1 MNTPYY
7 NSLKL
12 GLTALVPTIALVVLA
27 RKALCYE
34 KYETPKRSARYPS
47 LGSVEVHDEV
57 SRKLLARAHELYPL
71 DMHGPG
77 TGHYVDLPLG
87 QTRYWVVGPEEGRK
101 VCFDHRGILFAA
113 ECDLPKV
120 VLIPGLSMPTN
131 ILSLLVP
138 HLTQN
143 GFRVMLYDIYG
154 RGYTEAPSITETRY
168 TSEMYVTQ
176 LALLMDHIGWEKA
189 AIFGASVV
197 RGISCSCSS
206 LPPLI
211 IFLSNDQGGGIA
223 VAFAARFSQ
232 KVDGKVGFIASCGV
246 MSVSVFQ
253 P

>member
-1 MNTPYY
+1 M
-7 NSLKL
+7 
-12 GLTALVPTIALVVLA
+12 G
-27 RKALCYE
+27 E
-34 KYETPKRSARYPS
+34 
-47 LGSVEVHDEV
+47 
-57 SRKLLARAHELYPL
+57 
-71 DMHGPG
+71 
-77 TGHYVDLPLG
+77 
-87 QTRYWVVGPEEGRK
+87 
-101 VCFDHRGILFAA
+101 LFAA
-113 ECDLPKV
+113 ECDLPQV